1 MINMK
6 KIIFLFLI
14 SCSVVS
20 CQYNWPI
27 TAGYIITS
35 DIPMPDSCDTKFG
48 VLIYKNDYTEYIAGS
63 IKHVYYNDK
72 IIVAQ
77 QDSPAQPTW
86 YIIQPR
92 EYDYLNGAW
101 DDRIIGPVSTEQ
113 RDSVLR
119 KANIRMQD
127 LRHNDYTTWR
137 FPKD

>member
-1 MINMK
+1 MYQYGK
-6 KIIFLFLI
+6 RVIIIEL
-14 SCSVVS
+14 SV
-20 CQYNWPI
+20 NFHKEF
-27 TAGYIITS
+27 T
-35 DIPMPDSCDTKFG
+35 D
-48 VLIYKNDYTEYIAGS
+48 YIAGS

-77 QDSPAQPTW
+77 QDSLAQPTW

-113 RDSVLR
+113 RDSVPR

>member
-1 MINMK
+1 MK
-6 KIIFLFLI
+6 KNIFLFLI

>member
-1 MINMK
+1 MYQYGK
-6 KIIFLFLI
+6 RVIIIEL
-14 SCSVVS
+14 SV
-20 CQYNWPI
+20 NFHKEF
-27 TAGYIITS
+27 T
-35 DIPMPDSCDTKFG
+35 D
-48 VLIYKNDYTEYIAGS
+48 YIAGS

-77 QDSPAQPTW
+77 QDSLGQPTW

-113 RDSVLR
+113 RDSVPR

-127 LRHNDYTTWR
+127 LRHNDYMTWR

>member
-1 MINMK
+1 MK

-20 CQYNWPI
+20 CQYNWSI

>member
-1 MINMK
+1 MK

-20 CQYNWPI
+20 CQYNWHI

>member
-1 MINMK
+1 MK

-92 EYDYLNGAW
+92 EYDYLDGAW

>member
-1 MINMK
+1 MK

-20 CQYNWPI
+20 CQYNLPI

>member
-1 MINMK
+1 MK

-20 CQYNWPI
+20 CQYNWPS

-63 IKHVYYNDK
+63 IKHVYYNDE

>member
-1 MINMK
+1 MYQYGK
-6 KIIFLFLI
+6 RVIIIEL
-14 SCSVVS
+14 SV
-20 CQYNWPI
+20 NFHKEF
-27 TAGYIITS
+27 T
-35 DIPMPDSCDTKFG
+35 D
-48 VLIYKNDYTEYIAGS
+48 YIAGS

-77 QDSPAQPTW
+77 QDSLGQPTW

-101 DDRIIGPVSTEQ
+101 DDRIISPVSTEQ
-113 RDSVLR
+113 RDSVPR

>member
-1 MINMK
+1 MK

-63 IKHVYYNDK
+63 IKHVYYNDE

-113 RDSVLR
+113 RDSVPR

>member
-1 MINMK
+1 MK
-6 KIIFLFLI
+6 KNIFLFLI

-101 DDRIIGPVSTEQ
+101 DDKIIGPVSTEQ

>member
-1 MINMK
+1 MK

-14 SCSVVS
+14 SCSVGS

-63 IKHVYYNDK
+63 IKHVYYNDE

-101 DDRIIGPVSTEQ
+101 DDRIIGPVCTEQ

>member
-1 MINMK
+1 MI
-6 KIIFLFLI
+6 IIEL
-14 SCSVVS
+14 SV
-20 CQYNWPI
+20 NFHKEF
-27 TAGYIITS
+27 T
-35 DIPMPDSCDTKFG
+35 D
-48 VLIYKNDYTEYIAGS
+48 YIAGS

-92 EYDYLNGAW
+92 EYDYLNVAW
-101 DDRIIGPVSTEQ
+101 DDSIIGPFSTEQ

>member
-1 MINMK
+1 MK

-14 SCSVVS
+14 SCSVGS

-63 IKHVYYNDK
+63 IKHVYYNDE

-113 RDSVLR
+113 RDSVPR

>member
-6 KIIFLFLI
+6 KNIFLFLI

-77 QDSPAQPTW
+77 QDSLAQPTW

-101 DDRIIGPVSTEQ
+101 DDRIIGPVSAEQ

>member
-1 MINMK
+1 MK

-77 QDSPAQPTW
+77 QDSPAQPPW

>member
-1 MINMK
+1 MK

-77 QDSPAQPTW
+77 QDSLAQPTW

-113 RDSVLR
+113 RYSVLR

>member
-1 MINMK
+1 MK
-6 KIIFLFLI
+6 KNIFLFLI

-77 QDSPAQPTW
+77 QDSLAQPTW

-101 DDRIIGPVSTEQ
+101 DDRIIGPVSAEQ

>member
-1 MINMK
+1 MK

-14 SCSVVS
+14 SCSVIS
-20 CQYNWPI
+20 CQYNWSI
-27 TAGYIITS
+27 TGGYIITS
-35 DIPMPDSCDTKFG
+35 DIPMPDSYDTKFG

-72 IIVAQ
+72 IILAQ
-77 QDSPAQPTW
+77 QASLAQPTW

-101 DDRIIGPVSTEQ
+101 DDKIIGPVSTEQ

-119 KANIRMQD
+119 QANIRMQD

-137 FPKD
+137 YPKD

>member
-1 MINMK
+1 MK

-14 SCSVVS
+14 SCSLVS

>member
-1 MINMK
+1 MK

-14 SCSVVS
+14 SCSVGS

>member
-1 MINMK
+1 MK

-101 DDRIIGPVSTEQ
+101 DDRIIGPVSAEQ

>member
-1 MINMK
+1 MK

-77 QDSPAQPTW
+77 QDSPALPTW

>member
-1 MINMK
+1 MK

-27 TAGYIITS
+27 TTGYLITS
-35 DIPMPDSCDTKFG
+35 DPAMSEAYNSKFG
-48 VLIYKNDYTEYIAGS
+48 FLIYHKEFTEYIAGS

-77 QDSPAQPTW
+77 QDSLEQPTW

-101 DDRIIGPVSTEQ
+101 DDSIIGPVSTEQ

>member
-1 MINMK
+1 MK

-14 SCSVVS
+14 SCSVGS

-113 RDSVLR
+113 RDSVPR

>member
-1 MINMK
+1 MK

-77 QDSPAQPTW
+77 QDSLAQPTW

-101 DDRIIGPVSTEQ
+101 DDRIIGPVSAEQ

>member
-1 MINMK
+1 MK

-27 TAGYIITS
+27 TTGYLITS
-35 DIPMPDSCDTKFG
+35 DPAMSEAYESKFG
-48 VLIYKNDYTEYIAGS
+48 FLLYDKDYTEYIAGS

-77 QDSPAQPTW
+77 QDSLEQPTW
-86 YIIQPR
+86 YII
-92 EYDYLNGAW
+92 
-101 DDRIIGPVSTEQ
+101 EQ

>member
-101 DDRIIGPVSTEQ
+101 DDRIIGPVSAEQ

>member
-1 MINMK
+1 MK

-14 SCSVVS
+14 SCSVGS

-127 LRHNDYTTWR
+127 LRRNDYTTWR

>member
-1 MINMK
+1 MK

-101 DDRIIGPVSTEQ
+101 DGRIIGPVSTEQ

>member
-1 MINMK
+1 MK

-48 VLIYKNDYTEYIAGS
+48 VLIYKNDHTEYIAGS

-101 DDRIIGPVSTEQ
+101 DDRIIGPVSAEQ

>member
-1 MINMK
+1 MK

-14 SCSVVS
+14 SCSVGS

-101 DDRIIGPVSTEQ
+101 DARIIGPVSTEQ

>member
-1 MINMK
+1 MYQYGK
-6 KIIFLFLI
+6 RVIIIEL
-14 SCSVVS
+14 SV
-20 CQYNWPI
+20 NFHKEF
-27 TAGYIITS
+27 T
-35 DIPMPDSCDTKFG
+35 D
-48 VLIYKNDYTEYIAGS
+48 YIAGS

-77 QDSPAQPTW
+77 QDSLGQPTW

-113 RDSVLR
+113 RD
-119 KANIRMQD
+119 NIRMQD